1 MLLAALRGVG
11 GRGVADEPLLRR
23 AAAGDSR
30 ALRALYDRHGAAA
43 LALACR
49 ILRAKSE
56 AEEVV
61 QEAFVD
67 VWRRAATFDPRRG
80 SASSFVLAICRSRA
94 LDRLRS
100 RGSAERAIAAS
111 AREEREPAPLPIESA
126 VQRQDRER
134 IQRAPA
140 MPPPGP
146 PGAIRLSYLPRPP

>member
-1 MLLAALRGVG
+1 MLLAALCGVG
-11 GRGVADEPLLRR
+11 GGAGAGEPLLRR

-30 ALRALYDRHGAAA
+30 ALRALYDRHAAAA

-94 LDRLRS
+94 LDRLRA
-100 RGSAERAIAAS
+100 RGSAERTAAAS
-111 AREEREPAPLPIESA
+111 AREEPEASPLPIESA
-126 VQRQDRER
+126 VQRQDR
-134 IQRAPA
+134 QPVQHALATLPA
-140 MPPPGP
+140 EH
-146 PGAIRLSYLPRPP
+146 